1 MSRDLARFHNDVRQ
15 KIQALTKLMF
25 SEHIGTIKT
34 RLWVILKTASLDF
47 FWISFAFHIWNHYQL
62 TGGR

>member
-1 MSRDLARFHNDVRQ
+1 MSRDLAHFHNDVRQ

-47 FWISFAFHIWNHYQL
+47 F
-62 TGGR
+62 